1 MTYLY
6 DESPSASRKE
16 LQAHLESCAACQK
29 QVATWREATHQ
40 LNEWPSS
47 RVRRGTT
54 FPIVR
59 WAAAAAIVGLAI
71 AGGARVNSL
80 GREVRQLR
88 SDMRGQVQQEL
99 NAALAQVSEQ
109 ASKSAT
115 AEAQELIAAVAQK
128 LEEKRLNDR
137 QTTLTALQNL
147 NAQRVADYAKLRKE
161 LETVAV
167 FSEAG
172 LQRAENQISSL
183 AYTPA
188 NFSKDN

>member
-1 MTYLY
+1 MSYLY
-6 DESPSASRKE
+6 DESPSATRKE
-16 LQAHLESCAACQK
+16 LQAHLDSCAACQE
-29 QVATWREATHQ
+29 QVATWRKATHQ
-40 LNEWPSS
+40 LNEWPSP

-80 GREVRQLR
+80 NQEVRQLR
-88 SDMRGQVQQEL
+88 SEMRDEMQREL
-99 NAALAQVSEQ
+99 NVALAQVSEQ

-115 AEAQELIAAVAQK
+115 VEAQELIAAIAQK

-147 NAQRVADYAKLRKE
+147 NAQRIADYAKLRKE

-183 AYTPA
+183 AYSPA
-188 NFSKDN
+188 NFSDDK